1 MKGHHIELS
10 VAEGDSVLY
19 HYTKSNGINGII
31 NNNCFW
37 ATKNDFLNDPDEF
50 IYIRSIIADVCN
62 TRIKDESY
70 RQMFLK
76 DVLEDTLIDQIS
88 KEKEYFVL
96 CFSTCRDS
104 ITMWSEF
111 GNKTGYNLGL
121 ESASIVKR
129 IENAADVE
137 YHGFVVYSKAKQR
150 ELILGIMDEYIT
162 KYFSKSFDEILELG
176 FNDPNSR
183 IYLEACEIF
192 RQISTVYAM
201 FFKNEA
207 FSEEQEYRF
216 VFRKNRSTVV
226 YFREKDGFLIPYIK
240 IQLSQEHLPVR
251 ELVVAP
257 QNHIDLA
264 KKGMEY
270 MLTYKGYDVPVH
282 LSKIKLR
289 Y

>member
-1 MKGHHIELS
+1 
-10 VAEGDSVLY
+10 
-19 HYTKSNGINGII
+19 
-31 NNNCFW
+31 
-37 ATKNDFLNDPDEF
+37 
-50 IYIRSIIADVCN
+50 
-62 TRIKDESY
+62 
-70 RQMFLK
+70 
-76 DVLEDTLIDQIS
+76 
-88 KEKEYFVL
+88 
-96 CFSTCRDS
+96 
-104 ITMWSEF
+104 
-111 GNKTGYNLGL
+111 
-121 ESASIVKR
+121 
-129 IENAADVE
+129 
-137 YHGFVVYSKAKQR
+137 
-150 ELILGIMDEYIT
+150 
-162 KYFSKSFDEILELG
+162 
-176 FNDPNSR
+176 
-183 IYLEACEIF
+183 
-192 RQISTVYAM
+192 M